1 MRRRSEV
8 AVGVL
13 ALLVAAGPVAADVV
27 TINFDDLPG
36 MPNTPGDTIPTQS
49 QLSDHFANLGVLFS
63 SGESFVAVVDLGQ
76 GHATSGT
83 NGIGGSRPPG
93 ILTYDAAYP
102 IEITFVDPENPYNP
116 AVTNFVSVRGD
127 FFGSGKNVT
136 LSAYDLNGQFITS
149 TTVPD
154 SGGVTLSITTP
165 GIHFVRFV
173 GTTDEDGVALD
184 DLRFNDGPTTRA
196 PALSHAALL
205 ILLLSLVS
213 VGVIALRGVRRIGY
227 SDS

>member
-1 MRRRSEV
+1 MRRRIDV
-8 AVGVL
+8 AVAVL
-13 ALLVAAGPVAADVV
+13 GLLVATGPVAADVV

-36 MPNTPGDTIPTQS
+36 MANSPGSSIPAQS
-49 QLSDHFANLGVLFS
+49 QLSNQFANLGVLFS
-63 SGESFVAVVDLGQ
+63 SGEPYVAVVNLGP
-76 GHATSGT
+76 GHATSGR
-83 NGIGGSRPPG
+83 NGIGGSRPPS

-102 IEITFVDPENPYNP
+102 IDITFVDPQNPSIP

-127 FFGSGKNVT
+127 LLGSGKNVT
-136 LSAYDLNGQFITS
+136 LNAYNLNGQFITS

-154 SGGVTLSITTP
+154 SGGETLSITTP
-165 GIHFVRFV
+165 GIHIVRFI
-173 GTTDEDGVALD
+173 GTTDADGVALD
-184 DLRFNDGPTTRA
+184 DLRFNSGPTTRA